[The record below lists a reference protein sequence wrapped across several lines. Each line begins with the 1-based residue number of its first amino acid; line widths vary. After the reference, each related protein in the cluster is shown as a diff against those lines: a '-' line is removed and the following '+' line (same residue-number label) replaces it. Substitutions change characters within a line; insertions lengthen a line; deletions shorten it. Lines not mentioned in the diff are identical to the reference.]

1 VFPEMVINDFSEL
14 PDGSRCMIFIHRYAA
29 EEDDGNLPAVYIYPF
44 GKIQEEKAAVFRRKK
59 TAWYLR
65 VVLILAVLRVIYAF
79 AVFFMKITA
88 RHAGTVDTAGT
99 RRRNDIQQT

>member
-1 VFPEMVINDFSEL
+1 
-14 PDGSRCMIFIHRYAA
+14 
-29 EEDDGNLPAVYIYPF
+29 
-44 GKIQEEKAAVFRRKK
+44 VFRRKK